1 MGMKSHFGG
10 LCFLCLVLL
19 IFNAGCTKVGPDFLR
34 PPSSLSKN
42 WLEVG
47 DKRVKEMSPE
57 DKQWWS
63 VFNDPVLG
71 RLIEIAYSGN
81 LTLQTAGVRVLQA
94 RAQLGIA
101 IGNQYP
107 QSQQLNGLLQ
117 FNRLS
122 DRSASVIQVP
132 GVPATSL
139 GYWQSQ
145 YGFQASW
152 EIDFWGRFRRAI
164 ESADAGLL
172 AAIANYDSTLV
183 SLTGDVANSYIQIR
197 TLQERLRIARE
208 NVATQS
214 QSLEIADARFKG
226 GTTTQRDVEQATTV
240 LASTE
245 ATIPML
251 DRQIRQAQNG
261 LCVLLGMPPGD
272 LTELLADSSG
282 IPAPP
287 PEVAVG
293 IPADLLSRRPDIR
306 SAEAQAAAQCAQIGV
321 AKADLF
327 PSLSLFGSFGFV
339 SIDRGTFTLGDMF
352 RWGSRMAA
360 FGPTLQWNVFNY
372 GQITNN
378 VRVQDALFQQA
389 ILSYQNAVLNAQQ
402 EGRERAHWFPERPG
416 AGGIPHPERGR
427 SRTVRRSG
435 GFAVQGGHRRL
446 HHGADGAA
454 GAPPAAGQP
463 GADSRRYFPQPCE
476 RLPRPGRRMGNAR
489 RHGFRPCPG
498 KTGDGGSHQLG
509 QVAGTGSRSTGFAQE
524 ARRHH
529 SRSGLVKTDFI
540 RLQEIPFSFF

>member
-352 RWGSRMAA
+352 RWGSRMAT

-402 EGRERAHWFPERPG
+402 EVENGLIGFLRDQEQAAFLTQSADAAARSVDLAVLQYREGTADFTTVLTAQQALLQQQDSLAQTLGDISLSLVSVYRALGGGWEMREGMDFVPAPVRRVMADRTNWGKLLEPG
-416 AGGIPHPERGR
+416 AAQPASPEKREGIIR
-427 SRTVRRSG
+427 
-435 GFAVQGGHRRL
+435 
-446 HHGADGAA
+446 
-454 GAPPAAGQP
+454 AP
-463 GADSRRYFPQPCE
+463 DW
-476 RLPRPGRRMGNAR
+476 
-489 RHGFRPCPG
+489 
-498 KTGDGGSHQLG
+498 
-509 QVAGTGSRSTGFAQE
+509 
-524 ARRHH
+524 
-529 SRSGLVKTDFI
+529 
-540 RLQEIPFSFF
+540 